1 MSEAALPE
9 SDTTRLVLAQAK
21 ALQDLKKMK
30 SSLDPAQYQDAVERI
45 SKSYKKMIMAA
56 EANDECRKLEA
67 KRRLDILK
75 EEGKKQKLTQAPASA
90 ASGKAPMPSE
100 GAAAER
106 EAPWKEIDFPVVV
119 ASFPSFMEAKQTM
132 IKSWTGMK
140 AGGYLYGSP
149 LDDLSGQKGRPSG
162 TGSGRWRRWR
172 DKAGN
177 RLGLWIEKPKGGGKD
192 IVWDNL
198 PCVLRAPAGQ
208 ELCTLWEPK
217 DDEDSDD
224 DDDDGDEDEDEDDAA
239 DAAATDAAAAPAAS
253 QPPVDQ
259 RALWAAEA
267 AAAVEEAEEDG
278 LSEVTQEEAAED
290 AAGDGTSLAEAP
302 AASSAGPSAPARR
315 SARSRSRSASP
326 NRPAAPA
333 AAVNKKPLVVP
344 ASIAEGSD
352 TAALGDVLP
361 ADLQVPGGK

>member
-30 SSLDPAQYQDAVERI
+30 SSLDSTQYQDAVEMI
-45 SKSYKKMIMAA
+45 NKSYMYKKMIQAA
-56 EANDECRKLEA
+56 GANDECRKLEA

-90 ASGKAPMPSE
+90 ASGKAAMPSE

-290 AAGDGTSLAEAP
+290 AAGDGTSDAEAP
-302 AASSAGPSAPARR
+302 AASSAGPSAPTRR
-315 SARSRSRSASP
+315 SARS
-326 NRPAAPA
+326 AAPA